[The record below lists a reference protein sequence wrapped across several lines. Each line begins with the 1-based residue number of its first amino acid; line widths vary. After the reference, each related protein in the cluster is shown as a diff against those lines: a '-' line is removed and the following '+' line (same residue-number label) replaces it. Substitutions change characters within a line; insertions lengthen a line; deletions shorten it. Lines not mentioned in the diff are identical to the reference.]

1 MPVMQT
7 RRRFLRTLSLAGAAG
22 FVLPPPLQAAEGPPE
37 ITSVR
42 LPKEQSICVAP
53 QDVLDDLLR
62 AEGFTDIRH
71 VALAP
76 ETFVPD
82 AIAQGM
88 LDFGMNF
95 ATVQIAGIDRGVE
108 MKVLAGVH
116 VG

>member
-1 MPVMQT
+1 MERQS
-7 RRRFLRTLSLAGAAG
+7 RRRFLATSSLACSAVLLRAPRTL
-22 FVLPPPLQAAEGPPE
+22 AAEGPPE
-37 ITSVR
+37 TSSVR

>member
-1 MPVMQT
+1 MERQS
-7 RRRFLRTLSLAGAAG
+7 RRRFLATSSLACSAVLLRAPRTL
-22 FVLPPPLQAAEGPPE
+22 AAEGPPE
-37 ITSVR
+37 TSSVR

-62 AEGFTDIRH
+62 AEGFTDIGH
-71 VALAP
+71 IPLAVGTYVP
-76 ETFVPD
+76 E
-82 AIAQGM
+82 AISRGA
-88 LDFGMNF
+88 LDFGLNF

>member
-1 MPVMQT
+1 MERQS
-7 RRRFLRTLSLAGAAG
+7 RRRLLATSSLACSAVLLRAPRTL
-22 FVLPPPLQAAEGPPE
+22 AAEGPPE
-37 ITSVR
+37 TSSVR